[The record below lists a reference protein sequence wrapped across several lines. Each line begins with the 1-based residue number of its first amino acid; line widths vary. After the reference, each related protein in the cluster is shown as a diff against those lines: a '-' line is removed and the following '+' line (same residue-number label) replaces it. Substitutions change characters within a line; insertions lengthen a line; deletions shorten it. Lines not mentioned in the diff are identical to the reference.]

1 MNTNKSISVMKSF
14 DFQCDFSFDF
24 AWQQDYGS
32 FVLCADNCSPL
43 SLREQGYSSLQLLIE
58 QSRLCTVQCTQAVL
72 FYQKGGS
79 SNANNQYGSNRR
91 KYKISH

>member
-43 SLREQGYSSLQLLIE
+43 SLREQG
-58 QSRLCTVQCTQAVL
+58 
-72 FYQKGGS
+72 
-79 SNANNQYGSNRR
+79 
-91 KYKISH
+91 